1 MRVYILVSYSLHA
14 NPFLEEKLRF
24 HWQEVIVFILL
35 RCILLSYIS
44 QLSTIA
50 IAWKRVVNYTHAFI
64 NLDPNVSIA
73 FLTIYT
79 IICLRCLSQQLYYS
93 KRMSFAQVQYM
104 PHLSAL
110 NTCPLIL
117 LFCYCQPFPAQCTDP
132 VHSSPVPVRKVCNEN
147 VVKLVSLGI

>member
-93 KRMSFAQVQYM
+93 KRMSFRTSPIHAASFCTEYM
-104 PHLSAL
+104 SPNITVLLLSA
-110 NTCPLIL
+110 I
-117 LFCYCQPFPAQCTDP
+117 
-132 VHSSPVPVRKVCNEN
+132 SSPMH
-147 VVKLVSLGI
+147 